1 MELIDIIKSFP
12 ARISNVIII
21 IIYAIFLCYILDL
34 ESKGCTCST
43 DWKRDYI
50 KNFSILVLVFY
61 GLEVVKPGLLLNS
74 RLSAFL
80 LTFFGLLFM
89 FSTVKFISELR
100 NKNCNCS
107 KNWKRSFMETYM
119 YVAISIL
126 GLGFFFHLT
135 RLIYTRKT
143 I

>member
-1 MELIDIIKSFP
+1 MEIIDIIKSVP
-12 ARISNVIII
+12 ARISNVVLI
-21 IIYAIFLCYILDL
+21 IIYAIFLYYILDL
-34 ESKGCTCST
+34 ESKGCACSA

-50 KNFSILVLVFY
+50 KCYSILVLVFY
-61 GLEVVKPGLLLNS
+61 GLEIIKPGLLLNS
-74 RLSAFL
+74 RLSVFL

-107 KNWKRSFMETYM
+107 KNWKRSFMEMYM
-119 YVAISIL
+119 YVAIAIL
-126 GLGFFFHLT
+126 GLGLFFLLT
-135 RLIYTRKT
+135 LLIYTRKT